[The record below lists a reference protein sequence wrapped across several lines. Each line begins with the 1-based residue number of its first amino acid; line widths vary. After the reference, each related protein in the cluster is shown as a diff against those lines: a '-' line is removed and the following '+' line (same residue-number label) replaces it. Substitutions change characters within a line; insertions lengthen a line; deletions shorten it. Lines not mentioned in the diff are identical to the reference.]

1 MAPRNNAF
9 SLIVPSFFH
18 TLQQLSQSYGSNWT
32 LVLRT
37 IGTEMADIADAV
49 AQFAQGKQPDYP
61 AFADER
67 LAKSSLLKGRWVF
80 LTLPHFPSTGE
91 TLALSSEEVGALCS
105 TFTINLEFLA
115 GGINPTVVFIFF
127 QLSHIAHIKNNCTF
141 LFDARQLHPY
151 VAP

>member
-67 LAKSSLLKGRWVF
+67 LA
-80 LTLPHFPSTGE
+80 
-91 TLALSSEEVGALCS
+91 
-105 TFTINLEFLA
+105 NL
-115 GGINPTVVFIFF
+115 V
-127 QLSHIAHIKNNCTF
+127 
-141 LFDARQLHPY
+141 Y
-151 VAP
+151 